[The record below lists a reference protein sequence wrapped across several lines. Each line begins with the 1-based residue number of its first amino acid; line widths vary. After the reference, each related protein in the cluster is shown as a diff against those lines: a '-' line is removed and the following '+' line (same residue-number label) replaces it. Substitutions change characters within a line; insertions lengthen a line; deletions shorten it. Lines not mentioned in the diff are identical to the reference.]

1 MKMLCEETLD
11 VLFLSLKGTRTRW
24 NRSNYMKM
32 LCEETL
38 LDETSLQ
45 NDAMFNDV
53 EDYNTKI

>member
-1 MKMLCEETLD
+1 MKMLSKETLD

-32 LCEETL
+32 LSEETL

-45 NDAMFNDV
+45 NDAMFN
-53 EDYNTKI
+53 NNGGL